1 MASNEITLTIRGN
14 SSQLVQALSQA
25 SSAVDKFTGKAEDT
39 GNKSARGFSKFS
51 SAVSVAAGNLISAG
65 IHKGIDMISN
75 SVDGAIKRVDTLKNF
90 PRVMSN
96 VGISTDKAQAA
107 IKRASD
113 GLKGLPTS
121 LDEAAMSIQ
130 RLTMKTKDVGRA
142 TDIFLALNNAIIA
155 GGASSTIQSAA
166 MEQLSQA
173 FARGKPDLMEWRT
186 AMTAMPAQMD
196 QLAKSMG
203 QVDANALYEEI
214 KNGNITMDQL
224 SDALIKLNTEGT
236 GGLPTFA
243 QQAKNATGGIAT
255 GMENAKTAVTRGVA
269 NIIEALGSG
278 DMNSAAGGFGVQM
291 EKVLNK
297 VADFIKFVKQNKE
310 VFTAAAVA
318 VGIFTGAVLAY
329 ETAVK
334 LASAATKAWTTVTT
348 IWSGVAKVAAAATTL
363 FNLAIK
369 NNPIV
374 RIITIIVGAIALLV
388 GAFIYLWNN
397 VEGFRNFF
405 IGAWN
410 KIKGAAE
417 VVGKFI
423 GDVLKKLEPVFNT
436 ISEVVGAVAGVIAD
450 FAGKVGEAL
459 KPVVQTVISVVGSII
474 DTVKEI
480 VGKIVGFFKQV
491 ADGIAAALKPVANFL
506 APIFD
511 VIWRVISGLFIAIV
525 ALVAM
530 AVEFIAKCVMG
541 IVVVIVNV
549 VVEIAKHIGDI
560 VNFIIGVVSGIVSAV
575 VGIVSTIVSVVAG
588 AVQAY
593 FALIGIIAGWIYD
606 NVIQPVAQFFVD
618 LWNGVVQGVTGFVNS
633 VMAIVSPI
641 ADWFSTNVTMP
652 IGNFFSGLWSGIVSG
667 AQGFFN
673 SVAGVLSPIANWIN
687 NNVIQPVARFFGGL
701 WNGVLNGL
709 SGLVRGIGS
718 VMGTIGGIIKGPIN
732 AIISGI
738 NAVIGGI
745 NRLKVPDWV
754 PGLGGKTPNIPTI
767 PQLATGGII
776 PPTPG
781 GQHVVV
787 AEGGQAE
794 WVVPESK
801 MASLIAQVIART
813 DGRNGAPSKNVTI
826 NNEYNVK
833 TQVDAQR
840 IASDM
845 GYLASQL

>member
-25 SSAVDKFTGKAEDT
+25 SSAVDKFTGKAEKT

-51 SAVSVAAGNLISAG
+51 GAVSVAAGNLISAG

-224 SDALIKLNTEGT
+224 SDALIRLNTEGT

-291 EKVLNK
+291 EKILNK

-310 VFTAAAVA
+310 VFAVVAVA
-318 VGIFTGAVLAY
+318 IGAFTAAVLAHDA
-329 ETAVK
+329 AVK
-334 LASAATKAWTTVTT
+334 LSIASTKAWTTVTT
-348 IWSGVAKVAAAATTL
+348 TLEAVTTVASVAIDVFNKV
-363 FNLAIK
+363 IG

-374 RIITIIVGAIALLV
+374 RIVTIIIGVIALLV

-436 ISEVVGAVAGVIAD
+436 ISEVVGAVAGAIAD
-450 FAGKVGEAL
+450 FAGKASEAL
-459 KPVVQTVISVVGSII
+459 KPVVQTIATVIGSII
-474 DTVKEI
+474 NTVSSI

-491 ADGIAAALKPVANFL
+491 ADGISAALKPVINFL
-506 APIFD
+506 TPIFD
-511 VIWRVISGLFIAIV
+511 TIWRVISGLFIAVVAIV
-525 ALVAM
+525 ATV
-530 AVEFIAKCVMG
+530 VEFIAKGVMG
-541 IVVVIVNV
+541 LVAIIVGVVT
-549 VVEIAKHIGDI
+549 EIAKHIGDI

-575 VGIVSTIVSVVAG
+575 VGIMSTIVSVVAG

-618 LWNGVVQGVTGFVNS
+618 LWNGIVQGVTNFVAS
-633 VMAIVSPI
+633 VMGVVSPI
-641 ADWFSTNVTMP
+641 ADWFSANVTTP
-652 IGNFFSGLWSGIVSG
+652 IGNFFSGLWNGIVSG
-667 AQGFFN
+667 AQGFFS

-701 WNGVLNGL
+701 WSGVLGGL
-709 SGLVRGIGS
+709 SGLVRGIGN

>member
-25 SSAVDKFTGKAEDT
+25 SSAVDKFTGKAEST
-39 GNKSARGFSKFS
+39 GDKSARGFNKFS

-121 LDEAAMSIQ
+121 LDDAAMSIQ

-224 SDALIKLNTEGT
+224 SDALIRLNTEGT

-436 ISEVVGAVAGVIAD
+436 ISEVVGAVAGAIAD

-480 VGKIVGFFKQV
+480 IGKIVGFFKQV
-491 ADGIAAALKPVANFL
+491 ADGIAAALKPVVNFL

-560 VNFIIGVVSGIVSAV
+560 VNFIIGVVSGIISAV
-575 VGIVSTIVSVVAG
+575 VGVVSTIVSVVAG

-618 LWNGVVQGVTGFVNS
+618 LWNGIVNGVTGFVNS
-633 VMAIVSPI
+633 AMAIVSPI
-641 ADWFSTNVTMP
+641 SDWFSTNVTMP
-652 IGNFFSGLWSGIVSG
+652 IGNFFSDLWNGIVSG
-667 AQGFFN
+667 AQGFFS

-701 WNGVLNGL
+701 WSGVLGGL
-709 SGLVRGIGS
+709 SGLVRGIGN

>member
-25 SSAVDKFTGKAEDT
+25 SSAVDKFTGKAERT

-291 EKVLNK
+291 EKILNK

-310 VFTAAAVA
+310 VFAVVAVA
-318 VGIFTGAVLAY
+318 VGAFTAAVLAHDA
-329 ETAVK
+329 AVK
-334 LASAATKAWTTVTT
+334 LSTASTKAWTTVTT
-348 IWSGVAKVAAAATTL
+348 VWEAASTAATIATNI
-363 FNLAIK
+363 FNAAIK

-480 VGKIVGFFKQV
+480 IGKIVGFFKQV
-491 ADGIAAALKPVANFL
+491 ADGIAAALKPVVNFL

-560 VNFIIGVVSGIVSAV
+560 VNFIIGVVSGIISAV
-575 VGIVSTIVSVVAG
+575 VGVVSTIVSVVAG

-618 LWNGVVQGVTGFVNS
+618 LWNGIVNGVTGFVNS
-633 VMAIVSPI
+633 AMAIVSPI
-641 ADWFSTNVTMP
+641 SDWFSTNVTMP
-652 IGNFFSGLWSGIVSG
+652 IGNFFSDLWNGIVSG
-667 AQGFFN
+667 AQGFFS

-701 WNGVLNGL
+701 WSGVLGGL
-709 SGLVRGIGS
+709 SGLVRGIGN

>member
-25 SSAVDKFTGKAEDT
+25 SSAVDKFTGKAGRT
-39 GNKSARGFSKFS
+39 GDKSARGFSKFS

-121 LDEAAMSIQ
+121 LDDAAMSIQ

-291 EKVLNK
+291 EKMLNK

-310 VFTAAAVA
+310 VFAVVAVA
-318 VGIFTGAVLAY
+318 IGAFTAAVLAHDA
-329 ETAVK
+329 AVK
-334 LASAATKAWTTVTT
+334 LSIASTKAWTTVTT
-348 IWSGVAKVAAAATTL
+348 TLEVVTTVASVAMRVFNKV
-363 FNLAIK
+363 IG

-374 RIITIIVGAIALLV
+374 RIVTIIIGVIALLV

-423 GDVLKKLEPVFNT
+423 GDVLKKLEPAFNK
-436 ISEVVGAVAGVIAD
+436 ISEVAGAVAGAIAD
-450 FAGKVGEAL
+450 FAGKASEAL
-459 KPVVQTVISVVGSII
+459 KPVVQTIATVIGSII
-474 DTVKEI
+474 NTVSSI

-491 ADGIAAALKPVANFL
+491 ADGISAALKPVINFL
-506 APIFD
+506 TPIFD
-511 VIWRVISGLFIAIV
+511 TIWRVISGLFIAVVAIV
-525 ALVAM
+525 ATV
-530 AVEFIAKCVMG
+530 VEFIAKGVMG
-541 IVVVIVNV
+541 LVAIIVGVVT
-549 VVEIAKHIGDI
+549 EIAKHIGDI

-588 AVQAY
+588 AVQTY
-593 FALIGIIAGWIYD
+593 FALIGIIAGWICD

-618 LWNGVVQGVTGFVNS
+618 LWNGIVQGVTNFVAS
-633 VMAIVSPI
+633 VMGVVSPI
-641 ADWFSTNVTMP
+641 ADWFSVNVTTP

-673 SVAGVLSPIANWIN
+673 SVLGVLSPIANWIN

-709 SGLVRGIGS
+709 SGLVRGIGN

>member
-255 GMENAKTAVTRGVA
+255 GMKNAKTAVTRGVA

>member
-25 SSAVDKFTGKAEDT
+25 SSAVDKFTGKAEKT
-39 GNKSARGFSKFS
+39 GNKSARGFNKFS

-121 LDEAAMSIQ
+121 LDDAAMSIQ

-224 SDALIKLNTEGT
+224 SDALIRLNTEGT

-291 EKVLNK
+291 EKILNK

-310 VFTAAAVA
+310 AFAVVAVA
-318 VGIFTGAVLAY
+318 VGAFTAAVLAHDA
-329 ETAVK
+329 AVK
-334 LASAATKAWTTVTT
+334 LSIASTKAWTTVTT
-348 IWSGVAKVAAAATTL
+348 ILEAVTTVASVAIDVFNKV
-363 FNLAIK
+363 IG

-374 RIITIIVGAIALLV
+374 RIVTIIIGVIALLV

-423 GDVLKKLEPVFNT
+423 GDVLKKLEPAFNK
-436 ISEVVGAVAGVIAD
+436 ISEVAGAVAGAIAD
-450 FAGKVGEAL
+450 FAGKASEAL
-459 KPVVQTVISVVGSII
+459 KPVVQTIATVIGSII
-474 DTVKEI
+474 NTVSSI

-491 ADGIAAALKPVANFL
+491 ADGISAALKPVINFL
-506 APIFD
+506 TPIFD
-511 VIWRVISGLFIAIV
+511 TIWRVISGLFIAVVAIV
-525 ALVAM
+525 ATV
-530 AVEFIAKCVMG
+530 VEFIAKGVMG
-541 IVVVIVNV
+541 LVAIIVGVVT
-549 VVEIAKHIGDI
+549 EIAKHIGDI

-575 VGIVSTIVSVVAG
+575 VGIMSTIVSVVAE

-618 LWNGVVQGVTGFVNS
+618 LWNGIVQGVTNFVAS
-633 VMAIVSPI
+633 VMGVVSPI
-641 ADWFSTNVTMP
+641 ADWFSANVTTP
-652 IGNFFSGLWSGIVSG
+652 IGNFFSGLWNGIVSG
-667 AQGFFN
+667 AQSFFN
-673 SVAGVLSPIANWIN
+673 SVSGVLSPIANWIN

-709 SGLVRGIGS
+709 SGLVRGIGN

>member
-25 SSAVDKFTGKAEDT
+25 SSAVDKFTGKAERT
-39 GNKSARGFSKFS
+39 GDKSARGFSKFS

-121 LDEAAMSIQ
+121 LDDAAMSIQ

-423 GDVLKKLEPVFNT
+423 GAVLKKLEPVFNA
-436 ISEVVGAVAGVIAD
+436 ISEVVGAVAGAIAD

-459 KPVVQTVISVVGSII
+459 KPVVQTIATVIGSII
-474 DTVKEI
+474 NTVSSI

-491 ADGIAAALKPVANFL
+491 ADGIAAALKPVVNFL

-560 VNFIIGVVSGIVSAV
+560 VNFIIGVVSGIVSTI
-575 VGIVSTIVSVVAG
+575 VGVVSTIVSVVAG

-618 LWNGVVQGVTGFVNS
+618 LWNGIVQGVTNFVAS
-633 VMAIVSPI
+633 VMGVVSPI
-641 ADWFSTNVTMP
+641 ADWFSVNVTTP
-652 IGNFFSGLWSGIVSG
+652 IGNFFSDLWSGIISG

-701 WNGVLNGL
+701 WNGVLGGL
-709 SGLVRGIGS
+709 SGLVRGIGN

-732 AIISGI
+732 AII
-738 NAVIGGI
+738 GGI
-745 NRLKVPDWV
+745 NSVIRGINQLKVPDWV

-813 DGRNGAPSKNVTI
+813 DGRNGAPSKSVTI

>member
-25 SSAVDKFTGKAEDT
+25 SSSVDKFTGKAEST
-39 GNKSARGFSKFS
+39 GDKSARGFNKFS

-121 LDEAAMSIQ
+121 LDDAAMSIQ

-224 SDALIKLNTEGT
+224 SDALIRLNTEGT

-436 ISEVVGAVAGVIAD
+436 ISEVVGAVAGAIAD

-480 VGKIVGFFKQV
+480 IGKIVGFFKQV
-491 ADGIAAALKPVANFL
+491 ADGIAAALKPVVNFL

-560 VNFIIGVVSGIVSAV
+560 VNFIIGVVSGIISAV
-575 VGIVSTIVSVVAG
+575 VGVVSTIVSVVAG

-618 LWNGVVQGVTGFVNS
+618 LWNGIVNGVTGFVNS
-633 VMAIVSPI
+633 AMAIVSPI

-652 IGNFFSGLWSGIVSG
+652 IGNFFSDLWNGIVSG
-667 AQGFFN
+667 AQGFFS

-701 WNGVLNGL
+701 WSGVLGGL
-709 SGLVRGIGS
+709 SGLVRGIGN

-813 DGRNGAPSKNVTI
+813 DGRNGAPSKSVTI

>member
-25 SSAVDKFTGKAEDT
+25 SSSVDKFTGKAEST
-39 GNKSARGFSKFS
+39 GDKSARGFNKFS

-121 LDEAAMSIQ
+121 LDDAAMSIQ

-224 SDALIKLNTEGT
+224 SDALIRLNTEGT

-291 EKVLNK
+291 EKILNK

-310 VFTAAAVA
+310 AFAVVAVA
-318 VGIFTGAVLAY
+318 VGAFTAAVLAHDA
-329 ETAVK
+329 AVK
-334 LASAATKAWTTVTT
+334 LSTASTKAWTTVTT
-348 IWSGVAKVAAAATTL
+348 ILEAVTTVASVAIDVFNKV
-363 FNLAIK
+363 IG

-374 RIITIIVGAIALLV
+374 RIVTIIIGVIALLV

-436 ISEVVGAVAGVIAD
+436 ISEVVGAVAGAIAD

-480 VGKIVGFFKQV
+480 IGKIVGFFKQV
-491 ADGIAAALKPVANFL
+491 ADGIAAALKPVVNFL

-575 VGIVSTIVSVVAG
+575 VGVVSTIVSVVAG

-618 LWNGVVQGVTGFVNS
+618 LWNGIVQGVTNFVAS
-633 VMAIVSPI
+633 VMGVVSPI
-641 ADWFSTNVTMP
+641 ADWFSANVTTP
-652 IGNFFSGLWSGIVSG
+652 IGNFFSGLWNGIVSG
-667 AQGFFN
+667 AQSFFN
-673 SVAGVLSPIANWIN
+673 SVSGVLSPIANWIN

-709 SGLVRGIGS
+709 SGLVRGIGN

-813 DGRNGAPSKNVTI
+813 DGRNGAPSKSVTI

-833 TQVDAQR
+833 TQIDAQR

>member
-14 SSQLVQALSQA
+14 SSQLIQALNQA
-25 SSAVDKFTGKAEDT
+25 SSSVDRFTGKAEDT

-410 KIKGAAE
+410 KIKGTAE

-423 GDVLKKLEPVFNT
+423 GDVLKKLEPVFNK
-436 ISEVVGAVAGVIAD
+436 ISEVVGAVASAIAD
-450 FAGKVGEAL
+450 FAGKAGEAL
-459 KPVVQTVISVVGSII
+459 KPVVQTIATVIGSII
-474 DTVKEI
+474 NTVSSI
-480 VGKIVGFFKQV
+480 VGKIIGFFKQV
-491 ADGIAAALKPVANFL
+491 ADGITAALKPVINFL

-641 ADWFSTNVTMP
+641 ADWFSTNVTIP

-801 MASLIAQVIART
+801 MASLIAQVIAHT

>member
-25 SSAVDKFTGKAEDT
+25 SSAVDKFTGKAEKT

-51 SAVSVAAGNLISAG
+51 GAVSVAAGNLISAG

-75 SVDGAIKRVDTLKNF
+75 SVDGAIKRVDALKNF

-224 SDALIKLNTEGT
+224 SDALIRLNTEGT

-291 EKVLNK
+291 EKMLNK

-310 VFTAAAVA
+310 VFAVVAVA
-318 VGIFTGAVLAY
+318 IGAFTAAVLAHDA
-329 ETAVK
+329 AVK
-334 LASAATKAWTTVTT
+334 LSIASTKAWTTVTT
-348 IWSGVAKVAAAATTL
+348 TLEAVTTVASVAMKV
-363 FNLAIK
+363 FNKVIG

-374 RIITIIVGAIALLV
+374 RIVTIIIGVIALLV

-436 ISEVVGAVAGVIAD
+436 ISEVVGAVAGAIAD

-491 ADGIAAALKPVANFL
+491 ADGIAAALKPVVNFL

-560 VNFIIGVVSGIVSAV
+560 VNFIIGVVSGIISAV
-575 VGIVSTIVSVVAG
+575 VGVVSTIVSVVAG

-618 LWNGVVQGVTGFVNS
+618 LWNGIVNGVTGFVNS
-633 VMAIVSPI
+633 AMAIVSPI

-652 IGNFFSGLWSGIVSG
+652 IGNFFSDLWNGIVSG
-667 AQGFFN
+667 AQGFFS

-701 WNGVLNGL
+701 WNGVLGGL
-709 SGLVRGIGS
+709 SGLVRGIGN

-732 AIISGI
+732 AII
-738 NAVIGGI
+738 GGI
-745 NRLKVPDWV
+745 NSVIRGINQLKVPDWV

-801 MASLIAQVIART
+801 MASLIAQVVART

>member
-459 KPVVQTVISVVGSII
+459 KPVVQTIATVIGSII
-474 DTVKEI
+474 NTVSSI

-491 ADGIAAALKPVANFL
+491 ADGIAAALKPVVNFL

-560 VNFIIGVVSGIVSAV
+560 VNFIIGVVSGIVSTI
-575 VGIVSTIVSVVAG
+575 VGVVSTIVSVVAG

-618 LWNGVVQGVTGFVNS
+618 LWNGIVQGVTNFVAS
-633 VMAIVSPI
+633 VMGVVSPI
-641 ADWFSTNVTMP
+641 ADWFSVNVTTP
-652 IGNFFSGLWSGIVSG
+652 IGNFFSDLWSGIISG

-701 WNGVLNGL
+701 WNGVLGGL
-709 SGLVRGIGS
+709 SGLVRGIGN

-732 AIISGI
+732 AII
-738 NAVIGGI
+738 GGI
-745 NRLKVPDWV
+745 NSVIRGINQLKVPDWV

-813 DGRNGAPSKNVTI
+813 DGRNGAPSKSVTI

>member
-255 GMENAKTAVTRGVA
+255 GMENAKTAVTRGAA

>member
-14 SSQLVQALSQA
+14 SSQLIQALNQA
-25 SSAVDKFTGKAEDT
+25 SSSVDRFTGKAEST
-39 GNKSARGFSKFS
+39 GNKSARGFNKFS

-121 LDEAAMSIQ
+121 LDDAAMSIQ

-224 SDALIKLNTEGT
+224 SDALIRLNTEGT

-291 EKVLNK
+291 EKILNK

-310 VFTAAAVA
+310 AFAVVAVA
-318 VGIFTGAVLAY
+318 VGAFTAAVLAHDA
-329 ETAVK
+329 AVK
-334 LASAATKAWTTVTT
+334 LSTASTKAWTTVTT
-348 IWSGVAKVAAAATTL
+348 VWEAASTTATIATDI
-363 FNLAIK
+363 FNAAIK

-436 ISEVVGAVAGVIAD
+436 ISEVVGAVAGAIAD

-480 VGKIVGFFKQV
+480 IGKIVGFFKQV
-491 ADGIAAALKPVANFL
+491 ADGIAAALKPVVNFL

-511 VIWRVISGLFIAIV
+511 VIWRVISGLFIAVVAIV
-525 ALVAM
+525 ATV
-530 AVEFIAKCVMG
+530 VEFIAKGVMG
-541 IVVVIVNV
+541 LVTIIVGVVT
-549 VVEIAKHIGDI
+549 EIAKHIGDI

-618 LWNGVVQGVTGFVNS
+618 LWNGIVPGVTNFVAS
-633 VMAIVSPI
+633 VMGVVSPI
-641 ADWFSTNVTMP
+641 ADWFSANVTTP
-652 IGNFFSGLWSGIVSG
+652 IGNFFSGLWNGIVSG
-667 AQGFFN
+667 AQSFFN
-673 SVAGVLSPIANWIN
+673 SVSGVLSPIANWIN

-701 WNGVLNGL
+701 WSGVLGGL
-709 SGLVRGIGS
+709 SGLVRGIGN

>member
-14 SSQLVQALSQA
+14 SSQLIQALNQA
-25 SSAVDKFTGKAEDT
+25 SSSVDRFTGKAEST
-39 GNKSARGFSKFS
+39 GNKSARGFNKFS

-334 LASAATKAWTTVTT
+334 LTSAATKAWTTVTT

-410 KIKGAAE
+410 KIKGTAE

-423 GDVLKKLEPVFNT
+423 GDVLKKLEPVFNK
-436 ISEVVGAVAGVIAD
+436 ISEVVGAVASAIAD
-450 FAGKVGEAL
+450 FAGKAGEAL
-459 KPVVQTVISVVGSII
+459 KPVVQTIATVIGSII
-474 DTVKEI
+474 NTVSSI
-480 VGKIVGFFKQV
+480 VGKIIGFFKQV
-491 ADGIAAALKPVANFL
+491 ADGITAALKPVINFL
-506 APIFD
+506 APIVD
-511 VIWRVISGLFIAIV
+511 VIWRVISGLFIAVVAIV
-525 ALVAM
+525 ATV
-530 AVEFIAKCVMG
+530 VEFIAKGVMG
-541 IVVVIVNV
+541 LVAIIVGVVT
-549 VVEIAKHIGDI
+549 EIAKHIGDI

-575 VGIVSTIVSVVAG
+575 VGIMSTIVSVVAG

-618 LWNGVVQGVTGFVNS
+618 LWNGIVQGVTNFVAS
-633 VMAIVSPI
+633 VMGMVSPI
-641 ADWFSTNVTMP
+641 ADWFSANVTTP
-652 IGNFFSGLWSGIVSG
+652 IGNFFSGLWNGIVSG
-667 AQGFFN
+667 AQSFFN
-673 SVAGVLSPIANWIN
+673 SVSGVLSPIANWIN

-709 SGLVRGIGS
+709 FGLVRGIGN

-732 AIISGI
+732 VIISGI

-794 WVVPESK
+794 WIVPESK

-813 DGRNGAPSKNVTI
+813 DGRNGAPSKSVTI

>member
-25 SSAVDKFTGKAEDT
+25 SSAVDKFTGKAEKT
-39 GNKSARGFSKFS
+39 GDKSARGFSKFS
-51 SAVSVAAGNLISAG
+51 GAVSVAAGNLISAG

-291 EKVLNK
+291 EKMLNK

-310 VFTAAAVA
+310 VFAVVAVA
-318 VGIFTGAVLAY
+318 IGAFTAAVLAHDA
-329 ETAVK
+329 AVK
-334 LASAATKAWTTVTT
+334 LSIVSTKAWTTVTT
-348 IWSGVAKVAAAATTL
+348 TLEAVTTVASVAMKV
-363 FNLAIK
+363 FNKVIG

-374 RIITIIVGAIALLV
+374 RIVTIIIGAIALLV

-423 GDVLKKLEPVFNT
+423 GDVLKKLEPVFNA
-436 ISEVVGAVAGVIAD
+436 ISEVVGAVAGAIAD

-480 VGKIVGFFKQV
+480 IGKIVGFFKQV
-491 ADGIAAALKPVANFL
+491 ADGIAAALKPVVNFL

-560 VNFIIGVVSGIVSAV
+560 VNFIIGVVSGIVSTI
-575 VGIVSTIVSVVAG
+575 VGVVSTIVSVVAG

-618 LWNGVVQGVTGFVNS
+618 LWNGIVQGVTNFVAS
-633 VMAIVSPI
+633 VMGVVSPI
-641 ADWFSTNVTMP
+641 ADWFSVNVTTP
-652 IGNFFSGLWSGIVSG
+652 IGNFFSDLWSGIISG

-701 WNGVLNGL
+701 WNGVLGGL
-709 SGLVRGIGS
+709 SGLVRGIGN

-732 AIISGI
+732 AII
-738 NAVIGGI
+738 GGI
-745 NRLKVPDWV
+745 NSVIRGINQLKVPDWV

-813 DGRNGAPSKNVTI
+813 DGRNGAPSKSVTI

>member
-25 SSAVDKFTGKAEDT
+25 SSSVDKFTGKAEDT
-39 GNKSARGFSKFS
+39 GNKSARGFNKFS

-224 SDALIKLNTEGT
+224 SDALIRLNTEGT

-436 ISEVVGAVAGVIAD
+436 ISEVVGAVAGAIAD

-480 VGKIVGFFKQV
+480 VGKIVGLFKQV
-491 ADGIAAALKPVANFL
+491 ADGIAAALKPVVNFL

-560 VNFIIGVVSGIVSAV
+560 VNFIIGVVSGIISAV
-575 VGIVSTIVSVVAG
+575 VGVVSTIVSAVAG

-618 LWNGVVQGVTGFVNS
+618 LWNGIVNGVTGFVNS
-633 VMAIVSPI
+633 AMAIVSPI

-652 IGNFFSGLWSGIVSG
+652 IGNFFSDLWNGIVSG
-667 AQGFFN
+667 AQGFFS

-701 WNGVLNGL
+701 WSGVLGGL
-709 SGLVRGIGS
+709 SGLVRGIGN

-738 NAVIGGI
+738 NSVIRGI
-745 NRLKVPDWV
+745 NQLKVPDWV

-813 DGRNGAPSKNVTI
+813 DGRNGALSKNVTI

>member
-14 SSQLVQALSQA
+14 SSQLIQALNQA
-25 SSAVDKFTGKAEDT
+25 SSSVDRFTGKAEST
-39 GNKSARGFSKFS
+39 GNKSARGFNKFS

>member
-14 SSQLVQALSQA
+14 SSQLIQALNQA
-25 SSAVDKFTGKAEDT
+25 SSSVDRFTGKAEST
-39 GNKSARGFSKFS
+39 GNKSARGFNKFS

-121 LDEAAMSIQ
+121 LDDAAMSIQ

-224 SDALIKLNTEGT
+224 SDALIRLNTEGT

-291 EKVLNK
+291 EKILNK

-310 VFTAAAVA
+310 AFAVVAVA
-318 VGIFTGAVLAY
+318 VGAFTAAVLAHDA
-329 ETAVK
+329 AVK
-334 LASAATKAWTTVTT
+334 LSTASTKAWTTVTT
-348 IWSGVAKVAAAATTL
+348 VWEAASTTATIATDI
-363 FNLAIK
+363 FNAAIK

-436 ISEVVGAVAGVIAD
+436 ISEVVGAVAGAIAD

-480 VGKIVGFFKQV
+480 IGKIVGFFKQV
-491 ADGIAAALKPVANFL
+491 ADGIAAALKPVVNFL

-511 VIWRVISGLFIAIV
+511 VIWRVISGLFIAVVAIV
-525 ALVAM
+525 ATV
-530 AVEFIAKCVMG
+530 VEFIAKGVMG
-541 IVVVIVNV
+541 LVTIIVGVVT
-549 VVEIAKHIGDI
+549 EIAKHIGDI

-618 LWNGVVQGVTGFVNS
+618 LWNGIVQGVTNFVAS
-633 VMAIVSPI
+633 VMGVVSPI
-641 ADWFSTNVTMP
+641 ADWFSANVTTP
-652 IGNFFSGLWSGIVSG
+652 IGNFFSGLWNGIVSG
-667 AQGFFN
+667 AQSFFN
-673 SVAGVLSPIANWIN
+673 SVSGVLSPIANWIN

-701 WNGVLNGL
+701 WSGVLGGL
-709 SGLVRGIGS
+709 SGLVRGIGN

>member
-25 SSAVDKFTGKAEDT
+25 SSAVDKFTGKAERT
-39 GNKSARGFSKFS
+39 GDKSARGFSKFS

-121 LDEAAMSIQ
+121 LDDAAMSIQ

-291 EKVLNK
+291 EKMLNK

-436 ISEVVGAVAGVIAD
+436 ISEVVGAVAGAIAD

-480 VGKIVGFFKQV
+480 IGKIVGFFKQV
-491 ADGIAAALKPVANFL
+491 ADGIAAALKPVVNFL

-560 VNFIIGVVSGIVSAV
+560 VNFIIGVVSGIISAV
-575 VGIVSTIVSVVAG
+575 VGVVSTIVSVVAG

-618 LWNGVVQGVTGFVNS
+618 LWNGIVNGVTGFVNS
-633 VMAIVSPI
+633 AMAIVSPI
-641 ADWFSTNVTMP
+641 SDWFSTNVTMP
-652 IGNFFSGLWSGIVSG
+652 IGNFFSDLWNGIVSG
-667 AQGFFN
+667 AQGFFS

-701 WNGVLNGL
+701 WSGVLGGL
-709 SGLVRGIGS
+709 SGLVRGIGN

>member
-224 SDALIKLNTEGT
+224 SDALIRLNTEGT

-291 EKVLNK
+291 EKMLNK

-310 VFTAAAVA
+310 VFAVVAVA

-388 GAFIYLWNN
+388 GSFIYLWNN

-450 FAGKVGEAL
+450 FAGKVSEAL

-709 SGLVRGIGS
+709 FGLVRGIGN

-813 DGRNGAPSKNVTI
+813 DGRNGAPSKSVTI

>member
-25 SSAVDKFTGKAEDT
+25 SSAVDKFTGKAEST
-39 GNKSARGFSKFS
+39 GDKSARGFNKFS

-121 LDEAAMSIQ
+121 LDDAAMSIQ

-142 TDIFLALNNAIIA
+142 TDIFIALNNAIIA

-224 SDALIKLNTEGT
+224 SDALIRLNTEGT

-436 ISEVVGAVAGVIAD
+436 ISEVVGAVAGAIAD

-480 VGKIVGFFKQV
+480 IGKIVGFFKQV
-491 ADGIAAALKPVANFL
+491 ADGIAAALKPVVNFL

-560 VNFIIGVVSGIVSAV
+560 VNFIIGVVSGIISAV
-575 VGIVSTIVSVVAG
+575 VGVVSTIVSVVAG

-618 LWNGVVQGVTGFVNS
+618 LWSGIVNGVTGFVNS
-633 VMAIVSPI
+633 AMAIVSPI
-641 ADWFSTNVTMP
+641 SDWFSTNVTMP
-652 IGNFFSGLWSGIVSG
+652 IGNFFSDLWNGIVSG
-667 AQGFFN
+667 AQGFFS

-701 WNGVLNGL
+701 WSGVLGGL
-709 SGLVRGIGS
+709 SGLVRGIGN

>member
-25 SSAVDKFTGKAEDT
+25 SSAVDKFTGKAEKT
-39 GNKSARGFSKFS
+39 GDKSARGFSKFS
-51 SAVSVAAGNLISAG
+51 GAVSVAAGNLISAG

-224 SDALIKLNTEGT
+224 SDALIRLNTEGT

-291 EKVLNK
+291 EKMLNK

-310 VFTAAAVA
+310 VFAVVAVA
-318 VGIFTGAVLAY
+318 IGAFTAAVLAHDA
-329 ETAVK
+329 AVK
-334 LASAATKAWTTVTT
+334 LSIASTKAWTTVTT
-348 IWSGVAKVAAAATTL
+348 TLEVVTTVASVAMKV
-363 FNLAIK
+363 FNKVIG

-374 RIITIIVGAIALLV
+374 RIVTIIIGVIALLV

-423 GDVLKKLEPVFNT
+423 GDVLKKLEPAFNK
-436 ISEVVGAVAGVIAD
+436 ISEVAGAVAGAIAD
-450 FAGKVGEAL
+450 FAGKASEAL
-459 KPVVQTVISVVGSII
+459 KPVVQTIATVIGSII
-474 DTVKEI
+474 NTVSSI

-491 ADGIAAALKPVANFL
+491 ADGISAALKPVINFL
-506 APIFD
+506 TPIFD
-511 VIWRVISGLFIAIV
+511 TIWRVISGLFIAVVAIV
-525 ALVAM
+525 ATV
-530 AVEFIAKCVMG
+530 VEFIAKGVMG
-541 IVVVIVNV
+541 LVAIIVGVVT
-549 VVEIAKHIGDI
+549 EIAKHIGDI

-618 LWNGVVQGVTGFVNS
+618 LWNGIVQGVTNFVAS
-633 VMAIVSPI
+633 VMGVVSPI
-641 ADWFSTNVTMP
+641 ADWFSANVTTP
-652 IGNFFSGLWSGIVSG
+652 IGNFFSGLWNGIVSG
-667 AQGFFN
+667 AQSFFN
-673 SVAGVLSPIANWIN
+673 SVSGVLSPIANWIN

-709 SGLVRGIGS
+709 FGLVRGIGNA
-718 VMGTIGGIIKGPIN
+718 MGTIGGIIKGPIN

-813 DGRNGAPSKNVTI
+813 DGRNGAPSKSVTI

>member
-25 SSAVDKFTGKAEDT
+25 SSAVDKFTGKAEKT
-39 GNKSARGFSKFS
+39 GDKSARGFSKFS
-51 SAVSVAAGNLISAG
+51 GAVSVAAGNLISAG

-224 SDALIKLNTEGT
+224 SDALIRLNTEGT

-291 EKVLNK
+291 EKMLNK

-310 VFTAAAVA
+310 VFAVVAVA
-318 VGIFTGAVLAY
+318 IGAFTAAVLAHDA
-329 ETAVK
+329 AVK
-334 LASAATKAWTTVTT
+334 LSIASTKAWTTVTT
-348 IWSGVAKVAAAATTL
+348 TLEVVTTVASVAMKV
-363 FNLAIK
+363 FNKVIG

-374 RIITIIVGAIALLV
+374 RIVTIIIGAIALLV

-436 ISEVVGAVAGVIAD
+436 ISEVVGAVAGAIAD

-480 VGKIVGFFKQV
+480 IGKIVGFFKQV
-491 ADGIAAALKPVANFL
+491 ADGIAAALKPVVNFL

-560 VNFIIGVVSGIVSAV
+560 VNFIIGVVSGIISAV
-575 VGIVSTIVSVVAG
+575 VGVVSTIVSVVAG

-606 NVIQPVAQFFVD
+606 NVIQPVAQFFID
-618 LWNGVVQGVTGFVNS
+618 LWNGIVNGVTGFVNS
-633 VMAIVSPI
+633 AMAIVSPI
-641 ADWFSTNVTMP
+641 SDWFSTNVTMP
-652 IGNFFSGLWSGIVSG
+652 IGNFFSDLWNGIVSG
-667 AQGFFN
+667 AQGFFS

-701 WNGVLNGL
+701 WSGVLGGL
-709 SGLVRGIGS
+709 SGLVRGIGN

-813 DGRNGAPSKNVTI
+813 DGRNGAPSKSVTI

>member
-121 LDEAAMSIQ
+121 LDDAAMSIQ

-173 FARGKPDLMEWRT
+173 LARGKPDLMEWRT

-224 SDALIKLNTEGT
+224 SDALIRLNTEGT

-348 IWSGVAKVAAAATTL
+348 IWSGIAKVAAAATTL

-560 VNFIIGVVSGIVSAV
+560 VNFIIGVVSGIISAV
-575 VGIVSTIVSVVAG
+575 VGVVSTIVSVVAG

-618 LWNGVVQGVTGFVNS
+618 LWNGIVNGVTGFVNS
-633 VMAIVSPI
+633 AMAIVSPI
-641 ADWFSTNVTMP
+641 SDWFSTNVTMP
-652 IGNFFSGLWSGIVSG
+652 IGNFFSDLWNGIVSG
-667 AQGFFN
+667 AQGFFS

-701 WNGVLNGL
+701 WSGVLGGL
-709 SGLVRGIGS
+709 SGLVRGIGN

>member
-25 SSAVDKFTGKAEDT
+25 SSSVDKFTGKAEST
-39 GNKSARGFSKFS
+39 GDKSARGFNKFS

-121 LDEAAMSIQ
+121 LDDAAMSIQ

-224 SDALIKLNTEGT
+224 SDALIRLNTEGT

-291 EKVLNK
+291 EKILNK

-310 VFTAAAVA
+310 AFAVVAVA
-318 VGIFTGAVLAY
+318 VGAFTAAVLAHDA
-329 ETAVK
+329 AVK
-334 LASAATKAWTTVTT
+334 LSTASTKAWTTVTT
-348 IWSGVAKVAAAATTL
+348 TLEAVTTVASVAIDVFNKV
-363 FNLAIK
+363 IG

-374 RIITIIVGAIALLV
+374 RIVTIIIGVIALLV

-436 ISEVVGAVAGVIAD
+436 ISEVVGAVAGAIAD

-480 VGKIVGFFKQV
+480 IGKIVGFFKQV
-491 ADGIAAALKPVANFL
+491 ADGIAAALKPVVNFL

-575 VGIVSTIVSVVAG
+575 VGVVSTIVSVVAG

-618 LWNGVVQGVTGFVNS
+618 LWNGIVQGVTNFVAS
-633 VMAIVSPI
+633 VMGVVSPI
-641 ADWFSTNVTMP
+641 ADWFSANVTTP
-652 IGNFFSGLWSGIVSG
+652 IGNFFSGLWNGIVSG
-667 AQGFFN
+667 AQSFFN
-673 SVAGVLSPIANWIN
+673 SVSGVLSPIANWIN

-709 SGLVRGIGS
+709 SGLVRGIGN

-813 DGRNGAPSKNVTI
+813 DGRNGAPSKSVTI

-833 TQVDAQR
+833 TQIDAQR

>member
-14 SSQLVQALSQA
+14 SSQLIQALNQA
-25 SSAVDKFTGKAEDT
+25 SSSVDRFTGKAEDT
-39 GNKSARGFSKFS
+39 GNKSARGFSKCS

-410 KIKGAAE
+410 KIKGTAE

-423 GDVLKKLEPVFNT
+423 GDVLKKLEPVFNK
-436 ISEVVGAVAGVIAD
+436 ISEVVGAVASAIAD
-450 FAGKVGEAL
+450 FAGKAGEAL
-459 KPVVQTVISVVGSII
+459 KPVVQTIATVIGSII
-474 DTVKEI
+474 NTVSSI
-480 VGKIVGFFKQV
+480 VGKIIGFFKQV
-491 ADGIAAALKPVANFL
+491 ADGITAALKPVINFL

-641 ADWFSTNVTMP
+641 ADWFSTNVTIP

-801 MASLIAQVIART
+801 MASLIAQVIAHT